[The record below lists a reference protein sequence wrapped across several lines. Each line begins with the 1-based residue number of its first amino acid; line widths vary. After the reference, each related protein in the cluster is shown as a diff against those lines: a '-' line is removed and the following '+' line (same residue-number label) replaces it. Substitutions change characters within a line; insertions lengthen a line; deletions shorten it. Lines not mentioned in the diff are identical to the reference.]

1 LVPTLIAACIFI
13 GLFIL
18 FAIYSA
24 SPTPSG
30 TDRGERRRQARE
42 IGDQKAGPS
51 GPEEKRQVAEGRLH
65 EIDRQKEKLQRPEFP
80 LKSGPQPAERRDKE
94 LEKLEREKAQID
106 REVKEPLV
114 PGPREPRNPAPE
126 PSKATTPPHS
136 ERPQI
141 AKEEMKTLTVV
152 ATVEEVSGQAS
163 LLLKEGKTAASPGK
177 SLTVASGLE
186 TSGKASR
193 AVLRF
198 PDKTRLELGPNTVLR
213 DVRIEGGKQIYV
225 ETGTVRAE
233 VSKQPENEAMILAT
247 PHGVAKVVGTTLR
260 LSVDPD
266 PRKGTRLE
274 VEEGR
279 VELKNL
285 SGAHVE
291 VGSGQFAVA
300 HEGMELV
307 ARMVPI
313 DEILLSPRQA
323 VLVGNEWIVAK
334 DRGAA
339 GGTAL
344 YSRETSY
351 KIRKV
356 GTGHVYDGVKNRASY
371 VSFNFQAEGGKDYHL
386 WIHGRSLPEDPN
398 HQVTSELAVEPANAQ
413 LSQVDGQAALAGDNA
428 YSYTGFFH
436 FQGYGWIGGRGE
448 FGKADAVP
456 LSVRFT
462 QSGAQTLKLYVLQVP
477 AWIDAVWLSATQK
490 TRPEA
495 GQTGPARK

>member
-1 LVPTLIAACIFI
+1 
-13 GLFIL
+13 
-18 FAIYSA
+18 
-24 SPTPSG
+24 
-30 TDRGERRRQARE
+30 
-42 IGDQKAGPS
+42 
-51 GPEEKRQVAEGRLH
+51 
-65 EIDRQKEKLQRPEFP
+65 
-80 LKSGPQPAERRDKE
+80 
-94 LEKLEREKAQID
+94 
-106 REVKEPLV
+106 
-114 PGPREPRNPAPE
+114 
-126 PSKATTPPHS
+126 
-136 ERPQI
+136 
-141 AKEEMKTLTVV
+141 
-152 ATVEEVSGQAS
+152 
-163 LLLKEGKTAASPGK
+163 
-177 SLTVASGLE
+177 
-186 TSGKASR
+186 
-193 AVLRF
+193 
-198 PDKTRLELGPNTVLR
+198 
-213 DVRIEGGKQIYV
+213 
-225 ETGTVRAE
+225 
-233 VSKQPENEAMILAT
+233 MILT
-247 PHGVAKVVGTTLR
+247 FPHGAAKILGTTLK
-260 LSVDPD
+260 LSVDPE
-266 PRKGTRLE
+266 PKKGTRLE

-300 HEGMELV
+300 QEGMELV

-356 GTGHVYDGVKNRASY
+356 GTGHVYDSVKNRPSY
-371 VSFNFQAEGGKDYHL
+371 VLFNFQAEGGKDYHI

-398 HQVTSELAVEPANAQ
+398 HLVTSELAIEPANAQ

-436 FQGYGWIGGRGE
+436 FTSYGWIGGRGE
-448 FGKADAVP
+448 FGRADAVP

-462 QSGAQTLKLYVLQVP
+462 QSGAQTLKIYVLQVP

-495 GQTGPARK
+495 GQAGPARK